1 MREGGLVCLC
11 GWWVIW
17 ISVWETFH
25 SFCLLLGFTTCVSV
39 LNLTLTLSF
48 PNWTQC
54 ACVRVIVCACTCASV
69 CLQFSRTDRSANFI
83 FYDNGKNDMI
93 RRGILPT
100 IHVCFLPECW
110 CFRMWLTRTISP
122 TDTRVSVF
130 LFRSINLLHFIVDA
144 VTQSNLKSVSTHLK
158 WQDSV
163 LF

>member
-1 MREGGLVCLC
+1 MREGGSV
-11 GWWVIW
+11 VV
-17 ISVWETFH
+17 SVWVVGYLWICVSEMFH

-39 LNLTLTLSF
+39 LNLTLTLSS
-48 PNWTQC
+48 PSWTQC
-54 ACVRVIVCACTCASV
+54 VRVCVFVCASAS
-69 CLQFSRTDRSANFI
+69 LQFSRTDRSANFI

-93 RRGILPT
+93 RRGILP
-100 IHVCFLPECW
+100 IVHMCFLPECW
-110 CFRMWLTRTISP
+110 CFQWMWLTRTISL

-130 LFRSINLLHFIVDA
+130 LFRSINLLHFPVDA